1 MEREVLKILPVVWC
15 FAMRLPRC
23 KGCAMT
29 ESWALISGQ
38 VLEGGSSQSEEGA
51 AVGRKKINQPGI
63 SEIKEEI
70 FWENSPNFFGTV

>member
-1 MEREVLKILPVVWC
+1 MS
-15 FAMRLPRC
+15 
-23 KGCAMT
+23 

-70 FWENSPNFFGTV
+70 FWENSPNFLGTV